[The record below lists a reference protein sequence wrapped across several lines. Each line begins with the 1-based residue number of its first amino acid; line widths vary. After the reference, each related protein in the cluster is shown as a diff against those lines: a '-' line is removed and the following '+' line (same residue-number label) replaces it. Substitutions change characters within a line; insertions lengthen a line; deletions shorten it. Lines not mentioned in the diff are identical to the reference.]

1 MCMRTK
7 LLILCLLTVSFA
19 KSQNLLQN
27 GSFENFTDTTPN
39 SWSFLTGATSQ
50 QTTITSHGNS
60 SLDVSPVGFFPV
72 QLPNAIFF
80 QDFTVSDLET
90 YTLKFD
96 YFIPGTSATNYISS
110 LTYEITKNGSEA
122 IFAPPPAPKTPIT
135 YGTWNTITYDF
146 KIGMF
151 NTGYTSASLRLNYVL
166 SIDTDLS
173 DQHIYFDNVSIVKKS
188 SLGTVDFNK
197 KTNPIASMS
206 KDEIKLSS
214 DFKNSSYVIYSIDGK
229 AVKRV
234 NNNSSETIAISGLP
248 NGVYL
253 LKLNDL
259 GTSVKF
265 IK

>member
-1 MCMRTK
+1 MRTK

-39 SWSFLTGATSQ
+39 SWFFLTGATSQ
-50 QTTITSHGNS
+50 QSTIFSDGIS

-72 QLPNAIFF
+72 QLPNAIFS

-96 YFIPGTSATNYISS
+96 YFIPGTSLTNYISS
-110 LTYEITKNGSEA
+110 LTFEISKNGNEA
-122 IFAPPPAPKTPIT
+122 IFAPPPTPTNAIT
-135 YGTWNTITYDF
+135 YGTWKTVTYDF
-146 KIGMF
+146 KIAMF
-151 NTGYTSASLRLNYVL
+151 NSGYTSASLKLNYVV
-166 SIDTDLS
+166 SIDQDLA
-173 DQHIYFDNVSIVKKS
+173 DHHIYFDNVSIVKKS
-188 SLGTVDFNK
+188 TLGTVDFDK
-197 KTNPIASMS
+197 KANPIASMS
-206 KDEIKLSS
+206 KEEIRLNS

-234 NNNSSETIAISGLP
+234 NNNSSEIIGISGLP

>member
-1 MCMRTK
+1 MRTK

-27 GSFENFTDTTPN
+27 GSFEQFTADAPD
-39 SWSFLTGATSQ
+39 SWTIIYGATSKEE
-50 QTTITSHGNS
+50 TIKNVGTS
-60 SLDVSPVGFFPV
+60 SLK
-72 QLPNAIFF
+72 AT
-80 QDFTVSDLET
+80 TVSGNIQLKQEFAVSEGVD
-90 YTLKFD
+90 YTLQFD
-96 YFIPGTSATNYISS
+96 YYIPGPASPLNIGS
-110 LTYEITKNGSEA
+110 LSYEITKVSSNGSVYLD
-122 IFAPPPAPKTPIT
+122 APMAPLVNKEF
-135 YGTWNTITYDF
+135 GVWKTITYDF
-146 KIGMF
+146 KAQFFPGA
-151 NTGYTSASLRLNYVL
+151 TSATLATYFTASSMYADA
-166 SIDTDLS
+166 S
-173 DQHIYFDNVSIVKKS
+173 IYFDNVIVAKKGT
-188 SLGTVDFNK
+188 LGTVDFDK

-206 KDEIKLSS
+206 KDEIKLSN

>member
-1 MCMRTK
+1 MRTK

-27 GSFENFTDTTPN
+27 GSFENFTGTLPN
-39 SWSFLTGATSQ
+39 SWTILNGSSNKETATFN
-50 QTTITSHGNS
+50 HGQS
-60 SLDVSPVGFFPV
+60 SLKGFPETTMSSSPYFW
-72 QLPNAIFF
+72 IS
-80 QDFTVSDLET
+80 QDFTVDKEI
-90 YTLKFD
+90 YTLQFD
-96 YFIPGTSATNYISS
+96 YYVPGTILTNNVSRVGFELNLNNNSGAFFFPNYPTIN
-110 LTYEITKNGSEA
+110 LAFGSWQTVT
-122 IFAPPPAPKTPIT
+122 FDFNVLLLPPT
-135 YGTWNTITYDF
+135 
-146 KIGMF
+146 
-151 NTGYTSASLRLNYVL
+151 TSASLKLTLQANADMGFTTNV
-166 SIDTDLS
+166 I
-173 DQHIYFDNVSIVKKS
+173 FDNVVIAKKGTLS
-188 SLGTVDFNK
+188 TVDFDK

-206 KDEIKLSS
+206 KDEIKLSN

-234 NNNSSETIAISGLP
+234 NNNSSETIAIAGLP

>member
-27 GSFENFTDTTPN
+27 GSFEQFTADTPN
-39 SWSFLTGATSQ
+39 SWTVIYGATSKEE
-50 QTTITSHGNS
+50 TIKNVGTS
-60 SLDVSPVGFFPV
+60 SLKGTTVSASGMSPAI
-72 QLPNAIFF
+72 QLK
-80 QDFTVSDLET
+80 QEFTVSEATD
-90 YTLKFD
+90 YTLQFD
-96 YFIPGTSATNYISS
+96 YYIPGPDSPFNIGN
-110 LTYEITKNGSEA
+110 LTYEITKVSTSDNAFLSA
-122 IFAPPPAPKTPIT
+122 QMPPLVTKEF
-135 YGTWNTITYDF
+135 GVWKTITYDF
-146 KIGMF
+146 KVLFFPGGTSTTLATYFTAGSMF
-151 NTGYTSASLRLNYVL
+151 DGTP
-166 SIDTDLS
+166 
-173 DQHIYFDNVSIVKKS
+173 IYFDNVIVAKKGT
-188 SLGTVDFNK
+188 LGTVDFDK

-206 KDEIKLSS
+206 KDEIKLSN

>member
-27 GSFENFTDTTPN
+27 GSFEQFTAN
-39 SWSFLTGATSQ
+39 SPDSWTFIYGATSKEE
-50 QTTITSHGNS
+50 TIKNGGSS
-60 SLDVSPVGFFPV
+60 SLKG
-72 QLPNAIFF
+72 LP
-80 QDFTVSDLET
+80 VSDSENGLMPTLQFKQEFT
-90 YTLKFD
+90 LSDLDEYTLKFD
-96 YFIPGTSATNYISS
+96 YYIPNDLPSFMNISNLS
-110 LTYEITKNGSEA
+110 YEIIKVTPGGASFIAQPDFLTRE
-122 IFAPPPAPKTPIT
+122 FGVWKTVT
-135 YGTWNTITYDF
+135 FDF
-146 KIGMF
+146 KITAF
-151 NTGYTSASLRLNYVL
+151 LAPTTSVTMAAYFTAGCQF
-166 SIDTDLS
+166 DGPA
-173 DQHIYFDNVSIVKKS
+173 IYFDNVSIVKKS
-188 SLGTVDFNK
+188 SLGTVDFDK

>member
-1 MCMRTK
+1 MRTK

-27 GSFENFTDTTPN
+27 GSFEQFTADAPD
-39 SWSFLTGATSQ
+39 SWTIIYGATSKEE
-50 QTTITSHGNS
+50 TIKNVGSS
-60 SLDVSPVGFFPV
+60 SLK
-72 QLPNAIFF
+72 AT
-80 QDFTVSDLET
+80 TVSGNIQLKQEFDISEGVD
-90 YTLKFD
+90 YTLQFD
-96 YFIPGTSATNYISS
+96 YYIPGPNSPFNIGNLS
-110 LTYEITKNGSEA
+110 YEITKVSSNGSVNLN
-122 IFAPPPAPKTPIT
+122 APMAPLVNKEF
-135 YGTWNTITYDF
+135 GVWKTITYDF
-146 KIGMF
+146 KAQFFPGA
-151 NTGYTSASLRLNYVL
+151 TSATLATYFTASSMYADA
-166 SIDTDLS
+166 S
-173 DQHIYFDNVSIVKKS
+173 IYFDNVIVAKKGT
-188 SLGTVDFNK
+188 LGTVDFDK

-234 NNNSSETIAISGLP
+234 NNNSSETIGISGLP

>member
-27 GSFENFTDTTPN
+27 GSFENFTGTLPN
-39 SWSFLTGATSQ
+39 SWTILNGSSNKETATFN
-50 QTTITSHGNS
+50 HGQS
-60 SLDVSPVGFFPV
+60 SLKGFPETAMSSSPYFW
-72 QLPNAIFF
+72 IS
-80 QDFTVSDLET
+80 QDFTLSDREV

-96 YFIPGTSATNYISS
+96 YYVPGTILTNNISRVGYELSLNDDSAFFFPSPSQISLVFGS
-110 LTYEITKNGSEA
+110 WQTVTFDFNILAFKNGA
-122 IFAPPPAPKTPIT
+122 
-135 YGTWNTITYDF
+135 
-146 KIGMF
+146 
-151 NTGYTSASLRLNYVL
+151 TSS
-166 SIDTDLS
+166 SIKLTLQANSDMGFTDTNV
-173 DQHIYFDNVSIVKKS
+173 IFDNVSIAKKGT
-188 SLGTVDFNK
+188 LGTVDFDK

-206 KDEIKLSS
+206 KDEIKLSN

-234 NNNSSETIAISGLP
+234 NNNSSETIAIAGLP

>member
-27 GSFENFTDTTPN
+27 GSFEQFTTDTPD
-39 SWSFLTGATSQ
+39 SWTIIYGATSKEE
-50 QTTITSHGNS
+50 TIKNVGTS
-60 SLDVSPVGFFPV
+60 SLKATTVSGSV
-72 QLPNAIFF
+72 QLKQEFN
-80 QDFTVSDLET
+80 VSEAAD
-90 YTLKFD
+90 YTLQFD
-96 YFIPGTSATNYISS
+96 YYIPGPDSPFNIGT
-110 LTYEITKNGSEA
+110 LTYEITKVSSNDNFYLNVPMTSPVNKEFGVW
-122 IFAPPPAPKTPIT
+122 K
-135 YGTWNTITYDF
+135 TITYDF
-146 KIGMF
+146 KVISFPGA
-151 NTGYTSASLRLNYVL
+151 TSATLATYFTAAAMF
-166 SIDTDLS
+166 DGTP
-173 DQHIYFDNVSIVKKS
+173 IYFDNVSVAKKGT
-188 SLGTVDFNK
+188 LGTVDFDK

-206 KDEIKLSS
+206 KEEIRLNS

-234 NNNSSETIAISGLP
+234 NNNSSETIGIAGLP